1 MVIMFLAFATILVT
15 NLAYSTFLQSESV
28 GMIKHQLQSEYILKS
43 LINYAAELIHK
54 DSFPKVD
61 CLKET
66 WGPFAD
72 GLELPEEVA
81 SYLGVN
87 PEEEVSVAL
96 QITPLNGRL
105 AINNVW
111 DSTNSNLKDRFQEI
125 FLRLFKNLGFDDD
138 DEVDHTGL
146 FPNTKFRSA
155 EMLGNLIDYL
165 DLNEESF
172 SGTVSGET
180 VKGIEGDLPEKF
192 KFPHE
197 EKNSKNGIYRIN
209 SIEDLTRIPGFT
221 PNRIKALADLINFQN
236 NNYVNVN
243 IAQEQV
249 LMALHD
255 DLDSGAAESIK
266 KFTETDYFTD
276 GGDNSLSSIFDEVS
290 GVSGLYSKIN
300 TLISAGS
307 KAGNSRFEVIA
318 RVAYPHQ
325 ARRFMTAIIE
335 QDSGNY
341 LNPPQILNPVIY

>member
-1 MVIMFLAFATILVT
+1 
-15 NLAYSTFLQSESV
+15 
-28 GMIKHQLQSEYILKS
+28 MIKHQLQSEYILKS

-72 GLELPEEVA
+72 GLELPDEVA
-81 SYLGVN
+81 SYLGIN
-87 PEEEVSVAL
+87 PEEEVRVAL

-138 DEVDHTGL
+138 DEIDHTGL

-266 KFTETDYFTD
+266 KFTETDYFT
-276 GGDNSLSSIFDEVS
+276 ER
-290 GVSGLYSKIN
+290 
-300 TLISAGS
+300 TLL
-307 KAGNSRFEVIA
+307 KN
-318 RVAYPHQ
+318 
-325 ARRFMTAIIE
+325 
-335 QDSGNY
+335 
-341 LNPPQILNPVIY
+341 